1 MTEYD
6 PNAYTV
12 ADYLKARLEELGLD
26 RMFGV
31 AGNYTAALLDTIL
44 ADKDSPIEI
53 SGNANE
59 ICAGWAADAY
69 ARHKGI
75 GALYV
80 TYSVGAFTLLNC
92 IAGSYTEQ
100 VPVILINGAPTNKED
115 SIEKNAGLLYSH
127 TTGYQFVDIHMFR
140 PITVAAERITNAAQA
155 TYQIDSA
162 LTAML
167 TFQKPVYLEVTEDT
181 WRATCQKPVGKLKS
195 GAKDIITVSEVD
207 QAIEAT
213 MTLIKKRPKTVFWA
227 GIELGRYKLQDQF
240 LDLIDHINA
249 EHTDGHEAIQFVTSA
264 LSKSVISEDNPYFEG
279 CVTMNKSGIQDLVGD
294 DGCVI
299 GLGAWTVGK
308 DTGNQNIRSEGTIL
322 ASHDG
327 VLVGAEY
334 FPRVSLA
341 IYMERLKLAF
351 DQWSV
356 ARKAVKSAIEGKEAA
371 GPYVFLKA
379 LRFNNALPKASAMVA
394 ATFKAMP
401 TPEQDHILTY
411 DRFYKTLEGFITE
424 DDIMVVDAG
433 FPLIGAQGIHIP
445 ARGGFIAQAA
455 WLSIG
460 YSVPAA
466 TGVKC
471 AHPDKRVLVAVGDG
485 AFHETCQ
492 AISDQHAYG
501 QNTVVFVLANGIYG
515 IEQEI
520 VNPNPFRKPPFEY
533 KDKLLDSV
541 FSYNVLP
548 NWQYD
553 KITDSMGGKGRK
565 AGTVSELQAILKE
578 IAEDTVSNFVV
589 EITIPETDIPA
600 SRLKGLDGVV
610 GEDEYENPNW
620 PPAGK
625 F

>member
-12 ADYLKARLEELGLD
+12 ADYMKARLEQLGLD

-44 ADKDSPIEI
+44 ADDQSPIEI

-155 TYQIDSA
+155 PYQIDSA

-167 TFQKPVYLEVTEDT
+167 TYQKPIYFEVTEDT
-181 WRATCQKPVGKLKS
+181 WRASCQEPVGTLRS
-195 GAKDIITVSEVD
+195 GADDIITVSEAD
-207 QAIEAT
+207 DAIEAT
-213 MTLIKKRPKTVFWA
+213 MKLIRKRSKVAFWA
-227 GIELGRYKLQDQF
+227 GIELGRYKLQDEF
-240 LDLIDHINA
+240 LQLLDHVNA
-249 EHTDGHEAIQFVTSA
+249 EHKDDGENIQFVTSA
-264 LSKSVISEDNPYFEG
+264 LSKSVISEQHPDFGG
-279 CVTMNKSGIQDLVGD
+279 CITVNKAGIQDLVGD
-294 DGCVI
+294 DGVLI
-299 GLGAWTVGK
+299 GIGAWTVGK

-334 FPRVSLA
+334 FPRVSLSVFISKLQKAFEAWA
-341 IYMERLKLAF
+341 IAKAARNVPLLNLRALAF
-351 DQWSV
+351 NADSKDT
-356 ARKAVKSAIEGKEAA
+356 AAMLSYSFKSMAVETQE
-371 GPYVFLKA
+371 
-379 LRFNNALPKASAMVA
+379 
-394 ATFKAMP
+394 
-401 TPEQDHILTY
+401 ELTY
-411 DRFYKTLEGFITE
+411 DRFYKTLEDFITE

-433 FPLIGAQGIHIP
+433 FPLIGAQGMAIP

-471 AHPDKRVLVAVGDG
+471 AHPDKRVFVAVGDG

-492 AISDQHAYG
+492 AVSDQHAYG

-520 VNPNPFRKPPFEY
+520 VNPNPFRKPPFDY
-533 KDKLLDSV
+533 KDPLLDSV
-541 FSYNVLP
+541 FSYNKLP

-553 KITDSMGGKGRK
+553 KIPDVFGGKGRK
-565 AGTVSELQAILKE
+565 ADTVDELKAILDE
-578 IAEDTVSNFVV
+578 ISNDQESNFVV

-600 SRLKGLDGVV
+600 SRLKGLNSTV